1 MAGTLVLAVV
11 ARLAYGAMLPQDV
24 LGVAVALVIGT
35 AAFGAIGLLL
45 ATVLR
50 TSRSAQGIGLLLFF
64 ALWLISGTAPPRAVL
79 PAGMRDVGGLL
90 PLAHLVTAVQDPWFG
105 FGWSVSD
112 LVVLAA
118 YAVAAGIPALYLF
131 RWD

>member
-1 MAGTLVLAVV
+1 M
-11 ARLAYGAMLPQDV
+11 
-24 LGVAVALVIGT
+24 
-35 AAFGAIGLLL
+35 
-45 ATVLR
+45 
-50 TSRSAQGIGLLLFF
+50 LFF

-79 PAGMRDVGGLL
+79 PPGLRAVGGAL

-105 FGWSVSD
+105 FGWSAGD
-112 LVVLAA
+112 LAALAA